1 MANTNKIYS
10 DIDFTFT
17 KKPVVGDIAL
27 SYDSQAVIRSIRNLL
42 QTKHFERPFNSLL
55 GSKMEALLFEPLNN
69 ITSTLL
75 ESEIKT
81 MVKNFEPRASIS
93 SVVVNALEERNAYN
107 VTITFFLENATTPT
121 TVTMLLQRD
130 R

>member
-1 MANTNKIYS
+1 MANTTKIYS
-10 DIDFTFT
+10 DIDFTFI

-27 SYDSQAVIRSIRNLL
+27 SYDSQAVIRSVRNLI

-69 ITSTLL
+69 ITSSLI
-75 ESEIKT
+75 ESEIRT
-81 MVKNFEPRASIS
+81 TIKNFEPRASVS
-93 SVVVNALEERNAYN
+93 DVKAVAQESKNAYE
-107 VTITFFLENATTPT
+107 VTLTFFLENSSTPT
-121 TVTMLLQRD
+121 TVTMLLERT